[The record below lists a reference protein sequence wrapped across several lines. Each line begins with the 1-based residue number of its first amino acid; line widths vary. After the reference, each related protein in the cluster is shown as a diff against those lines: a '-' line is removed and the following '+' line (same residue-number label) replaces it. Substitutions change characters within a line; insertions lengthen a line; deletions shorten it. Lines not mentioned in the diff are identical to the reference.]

1 MEGFLM
7 TVSNKNL
14 LIQAIDG
21 LSEDEISIILRMI
34 KGLLNSYEEEYIIEP
49 LPAEEYPRHLK
60 ILEEMRGGEYVVL

>member
-1 MEGFLM
+1 M